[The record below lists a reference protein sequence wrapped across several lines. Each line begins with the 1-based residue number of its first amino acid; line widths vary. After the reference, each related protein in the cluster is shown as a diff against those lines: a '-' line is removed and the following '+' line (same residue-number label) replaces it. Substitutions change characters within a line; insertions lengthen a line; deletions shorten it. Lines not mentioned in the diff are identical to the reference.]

1 MNKKIAKRISSVM
14 IVLVA
19 MVMVFSM
26 NTTTASAK
34 TKTVKAKSI
43 TLSKKSVKFKKGKKV
58 TLKATIK
65 PKNST
70 QKKIVWS
77 SSKKSVATVTSK
89 GVVTAKGN
97 GTATIK
103 ATVKGTKIKATCKVK
118 VTTPVSKVKLSGK
131 STLEVGKSTTL
142 KAKVTPSSASNKKVV
157 YSSSDT
163 TVATVSSKGV
173 VKGVKEGSVTITAT
187 AVDGSGKKATKV
199 ITVKKP
205 VVQATDI
212 KLDADTQDVFIG
224 KTIKLTA
231 TIEPANTTDTSITWS
246 SSNEAVAT
254 VDMGNVTAVSA
265 GTAVI
270 TATTSNNLTAQCTV
284 TVQDTVY
291 ASNLDEL
298 TELMSEL
305 NQGNVVLK
313 TDDKTDI
320 TIPGSISNTN
330 VGLVIDAPN
339 ANIINNA
346 KFRSVSIENN
356 SDGTYTEKTTGNI
369 IIVFAEKASVIIDEN
384 ASATVNVTDT
394 AKDVSIKENGTLSS
408 LNVSG
413 SATVNISGTS
423 EGTTNIDTTVTGD
436 GSKIITTK
444 PLNVK
449 PDSKITLILRAGAED
464 TVITVE
470 TEDKIPEMQG
480 TESVKVHVNSTG
492 EDVMKETDKLD
503 EQYLE
508 KMTFTG
514 KIENSAT
521 KDAVSGKA
529 YLAAYTDGM
538 NIEEADLSENVL
550 TFDVTDGTYSVEN
563 VMEGS
568 YVLMIKADGY
578 KDFIQMIV
586 ISTRYGEVFKN
597 EDAQIVPV
605 TSDDSISCI
614 NGNILNSANKEPVE
628 GITVQLVKHK
638 NNKISSA
645 IAETT
650 TDYEGY
656 YSFDNIASGNYT
668 IRVVDNRITAAKK
681 FISTLFNV
689 CVNNGDTVNKGT
701 AITEEI
707 DPDEVRFVLT
717 WGSEGEGVA
726 SDLDAWL
733 FGPTGKGNEV
743 FKVFFNSKYY
753 RYNGITKTMLDV
765 DHTLYN
771 GPETTTII
779 EKEDGIYDYYVHRF
793 SYDGQIGTSQVR
805 VDVYM
810 GSNLVDSFVPPT
822 DCEEEYWYVCR
833 YDSVK
838 NEIIPV
844 NKPAKET
851 IYNDDSEYKISNSN
865 ETDIEKIECTDD
877 NSEDYFNDDGY
888 FNMGERKYLSLES
901 YIKAGNGF
909 RITLKDGQIITD
921 YKIYY
926 PGDDEYR
933 KYAESDDYGSCSGII
948 YFENNGN
955 KYVVRVDFE
964 GIEIYGIDATCEDD
978 ENFYSNYYDN
988 VLYIE
993 SSYASLRKFIEA
1005 GNKFTV
1011 EYSDETKSSDFKI
1024 SYKGE
1029 ELFNSYASDDYDAII
1044 WFDENAV
1051 YTKVKFKCEL
1061 DYVYVRAM
1069 GKSPERELNTSVTRY
1084 DEDYNEVCSY
1094 KNGYMDVEDTYAT
1107 LDEAFA
1113 ANNYTIEIGDDD
1125 DYECDYEYA
1134 GKTSEVYN
1142 EAVLATE
1149 VNDADG
1155 FLHISIEKYGVDL
1168 YVALYHKQIEPD
1180 II

>member
-1 MNKKIAKRISSVM
+1 M
-14 IVLVA
+14 
-19 MVMVFSM
+19 
-26 NTTTASAK
+26 
-34 TKTVKAKSI
+34 
-43 TLSKKSVKFKKGKKV
+43 SKKSVKLKKGKKV

-118 VTTPVSKVKLSGK
+118 VITPVSKVKLSGK
-131 STLEVGKSTTL
+131 STIEVGKTTTL
-142 KAKVTPSSASNKKVV
+142 KATVTPSSASNKKVV

-173 VKGVKEGSVTITAT
+173 VKGIKEGSVTITAT

-212 KLDADTQDVFIG
+212 KLDADKQDVFIG

-246 SSNEAVAT
+246 SSDEAVAT
-254 VDMGNVTAVSA
+254 VDM
-265 GTAVI
+265 
-270 TATTSNNLTAQCTV
+270 
-284 TVQDTVY
+284 
-291 ASNLDEL
+291 
-298 TELMSEL
+298 
-305 NQGNVVLK
+305 GNVVLK

-320 TIPGSISNTN
+320 TIPDSISNMN

-339 ANIINNA
+339 ANIINDA

-369 IIVFAEKASVIIDEN
+369 IIVSAENAFVIIDEN

-413 SATVNISGTS
+413 SETVNISGTS
-423 EGTTNIDTTVTGD
+423 EGTTNIDTTVTGE

-449 PDSKITLILRAGAED
+449 TDSKITLILRAGAED

-492 EDVMKETDKLD
+492 VDVMKETDKLD

-717 WGSEGEGVA
+717 WGAEGEGVA
-726 SDLDAWL
+726 TDLDAWL
-733 FGPTGKGNEV
+733 FGPTGKENEV
-743 FKVFFNSKYY
+743 FKVFYNSKYY

-909 RITLKDGQIITD
+909 RITLKDGQVITD

-933 KYAESDDYGSCSGII
+933 KYAESDDYSSCSGII

-1061 DYVYVRAM
+1061 DYVYVRAI
-1069 GKSPERELNTSVTRY
+1069 GKSPVRGFNTSVTRY

-1125 DYECDYEYA
+1125 DYEYA

>member
-1 MNKKIAKRISSVM
+1 M
-14 IVLVA
+14 
-19 MVMVFSM
+19 
-26 NTTTASAK
+26 
-34 TKTVKAKSI
+34 
-43 TLSKKSVKFKKGKKV
+43 
-58 TLKATIK
+58 
-65 PKNST
+65 
-70 QKKIVWS
+70 
-77 SSKKSVATVTSK
+77 
-89 GVVTAKGN
+89 
-97 GTATIK
+97 
-103 ATVKGTKIKATCKVK
+103 
-118 VTTPVSKVKLSGK
+118 KLSGK
-131 STLEVGKSTTL
+131 STIEVGKTTTL
-142 KAKVTPSSASNKKVV
+142 KATVTPSSASNKKVV

-173 VKGVKEGSVTITAT
+173 VKGIKEGSVTITAT
-187 AVDGSGKKATKV
+187 AVDGSGKKATKA

-246 SSNEAVAT
+246 SSDEAVAT
-254 VDMGNVTAVSA
+254 VDM
-265 GTAVI
+265 
-270 TATTSNNLTAQCTV
+270 
-284 TVQDTVY
+284 
-291 ASNLDEL
+291 
-298 TELMSEL
+298 
-305 NQGNVVLK
+305 GNVVLK

-320 TIPGSISNTN
+320 TIPDSISNMN

-369 IIVFAEKASVIIDEN
+369 IIVSAENAFVIIDEN

-413 SATVNISGTS
+413 SETVNISGTS
-423 EGTTNIDTTVTGD
+423 EGTTNIDTTVTGE

-470 TEDKIPEMQG
+470 TEDKIPEMRG

-492 EDVMKETDKLD
+492 EDVMKETDKLG

-521 KDAVSGKA
+521 KEAVSGKA

-550 TFDVTDGTYSVEN
+550 TFDVMDGTYSVEN

-726 SDLDAWL
+726 PDLDAWL
-733 FGPTGKGNEV
+733 FGPTGKENEV

-833 YDSVK
+833 YDSVR

-851 IYNDDSEYKISNSN
+851 IYNDDSE
-865 ETDIEKIECTDD
+865 
-877 NSEDYFNDDGY
+877 
-888 FNMGERKYLSLES
+888 
-901 YIKAGNGF
+901 
-909 RITLKDGQIITD
+909 
-921 YKIYY
+921 
-926 PGDDEYR
+926 
-933 KYAESDDYGSCSGII
+933 
-948 YFENNGN
+948 
-955 KYVVRVDFE
+955 
-964 GIEIYGIDATCEDD
+964 
-978 ENFYSNYYDN
+978 
-988 VLYIE
+988 
-993 SSYASLRKFIEA
+993 
-1005 GNKFTV
+1005 
-1011 EYSDETKSSDFKI
+1011 
-1024 SYKGE
+1024 
-1029 ELFNSYASDDYDAII
+1029 
-1044 WFDENAV
+1044 
-1051 YTKVKFKCEL
+1051 
-1061 DYVYVRAM
+1061 
-1069 GKSPERELNTSVTRY
+1069 
-1084 DEDYNEVCSY
+1084 
-1094 KNGYMDVEDTYAT
+1094 
-1107 LDEAFA
+1107 
-1113 ANNYTIEIGDDD
+1113 
-1125 DYECDYEYA
+1125 
-1134 GKTSEVYN
+1134 
-1142 EAVLATE
+1142 
-1149 VNDADG
+1149 
-1155 FLHISIEKYGVDL
+1155 
-1168 YVALYHKQIEPD
+1168 
-1180 II
+1180 

>member
-1 MNKKIAKRISSVM
+1 M
-14 IVLVA
+14 
-19 MVMVFSM
+19 
-26 NTTTASAK
+26 
-34 TKTVKAKSI
+34 
-43 TLSKKSVKFKKGKKV
+43 SKKSVKLKKGKKV

-118 VTTPVSKVKLSGK
+118 VITPVSKVKLSGK
-131 STLEVGKSTTL
+131 STIEVGKTTTL
-142 KAKVTPSSASNKKVV
+142 KATVTPSSASNKKVV

-173 VKGVKEGSVTITAT
+173 VKGIKEGSVTITAT

-212 KLDADTQDVFIG
+212 KLDADKQDVFIG

-246 SSNEAVAT
+246 SSDEAVAT
-254 VDMGNVTAVSA
+254 VDM
-265 GTAVI
+265 
-270 TATTSNNLTAQCTV
+270 
-284 TVQDTVY
+284 
-291 ASNLDEL
+291 
-298 TELMSEL
+298 
-305 NQGNVVLK
+305 GNVVLK

-320 TIPGSISNTN
+320 TIPDSISNMN

-339 ANIINNA
+339 ANIINDA

-369 IIVFAEKASVIIDEN
+369 IIVSAENAFVIIDEN

-413 SATVNISGTS
+413 SETVNISGTS
-423 EGTTNIDTTVTGD
+423 EGTTNIDTTVTGE

-492 EDVMKETDKLD
+492 VDVMKETDKLD

-717 WGSEGEGVA
+717 WGAEGEGVA
-726 SDLDAWL
+726 TDLDAWL
-733 FGPTGKGNEV
+733 FGPTGKENEV
-743 FKVFFNSKYY
+743 FKVFYNSKYY

-909 RITLKDGQIITD
+909 RITLKDGQVITD

-933 KYAESDDYGSCSGII
+933 KYAESDDYSSCSGII

-1061 DYVYVRAM
+1061 DYVYVRAI
-1069 GKSPERELNTSVTRY
+1069 GKSPVRGFNTSVTRY

-1125 DYECDYEYA
+1125 DYEYA

>member
-1 MNKKIAKRISSVM
+1 M
-14 IVLVA
+14 
-19 MVMVFSM
+19 
-26 NTTTASAK
+26 
-34 TKTVKAKSI
+34 
-43 TLSKKSVKFKKGKKV
+43 SKKSVKLKKGKKV

-118 VTTPVSKVKLSGK
+118 VITPVSKVKLSGK
-131 STLEVGKSTTL
+131 STIEVGKTTTL
-142 KAKVTPSSASNKKVV
+142 KATVTPSSASNKKVV

-173 VKGVKEGSVTITAT
+173 VKGIKEGSVTITAT

-212 KLDADTQDVFIG
+212 KLDADKQDVFIG

-246 SSNEAVAT
+246 SSDEAVVT
-254 VDMGNVTAVSA
+254 VDM
-265 GTAVI
+265 
-270 TATTSNNLTAQCTV
+270 
-284 TVQDTVY
+284 
-291 ASNLDEL
+291 
-298 TELMSEL
+298 
-305 NQGNVVLK
+305 GNVVLK

-356 SDGTYTEKTTGNI
+356 SDGTYTEKTTENI
-369 IIVFAEKASVIIDEN
+369 IIVSAEKAFVIIDEN

-423 EGTTNIDTTVTGD
+423 EGTTNIDTTVTGE

-578 KDFIQMIV
+578 KYFIQMIV
-586 ISTRYGEVFKN
+586 ISTRYGEVF
-597 EDAQIVPV
+597 
-605 TSDDSISCI
+605 
-614 NGNILNSANKEPVE
+614 
-628 GITVQLVKHK
+628 
-638 NNKISSA
+638 
-645 IAETT
+645 
-650 TDYEGY
+650 
-656 YSFDNIASGNYT
+656 
-668 IRVVDNRITAAKK
+668 
-681 FISTLFNV
+681 
-689 CVNNGDTVNKGT
+689 NKG
-701 AITEEI
+701 
-707 DPDEVRFVLT
+707 
-717 WGSEGEGVA
+717 
-726 SDLDAWL
+726 
-733 FGPTGKGNEV
+733 
-743 FKVFFNSKYY
+743 
-753 RYNGITKTMLDV
+753 
-765 DHTLYN
+765 
-771 GPETTTII
+771 
-779 EKEDGIYDYYVHRF
+779 
-793 SYDGQIGTSQVR
+793 
-805 VDVYM
+805 
-810 GSNLVDSFVPPT
+810 
-822 DCEEEYWYVCR
+822 CR
-833 YDSVK
+833 
-838 NEIIPV
+838 
-844 NKPAKET
+844 
-851 IYNDDSEYKISNSN
+851 
-865 ETDIEKIECTDD
+865 
-877 NSEDYFNDDGY
+877 
-888 FNMGERKYLSLES
+888 
-901 YIKAGNGF
+901 
-909 RITLKDGQIITD
+909 
-921 YKIYY
+921 
-926 PGDDEYR
+926 
-933 KYAESDDYGSCSGII
+933 
-948 YFENNGN
+948 
-955 KYVVRVDFE
+955 
-964 GIEIYGIDATCEDD
+964 
-978 ENFYSNYYDN
+978 
-988 VLYIE
+988 
-993 SSYASLRKFIEA
+993 
-1005 GNKFTV
+1005 
-1011 EYSDETKSSDFKI
+1011 
-1024 SYKGE
+1024 
-1029 ELFNSYASDDYDAII
+1029 
-1044 WFDENAV
+1044 
-1051 YTKVKFKCEL
+1051 
-1061 DYVYVRAM
+1061 
-1069 GKSPERELNTSVTRY
+1069 
-1084 DEDYNEVCSY
+1084 
-1094 KNGYMDVEDTYAT
+1094 
-1107 LDEAFA
+1107 
-1113 ANNYTIEIGDDD
+1113 
-1125 DYECDYEYA
+1125 
-1134 GKTSEVYN
+1134 
-1142 EAVLATE
+1142 
-1149 VNDADG
+1149 
-1155 FLHISIEKYGVDL
+1155 
-1168 YVALYHKQIEPD
+1168 
-1180 II
+1180 

>member
-1 MNKKIAKRISSVM
+1 M
-14 IVLVA
+14 IVLFA
-19 MVMVFSM
+19 MVMAFSM

-43 TLSKKSVKFKKGKKV
+43 TLSKKSVKLKKGKKV

-131 STLEVGKSTTL
+131 STIEVGKSTTL

-173 VKGVKEGSVTITAT
+173 VKGIKEGSVTITAT

-231 TIEPANTTDTSITWS
+231 TIEPANTTDTSIAWS

-298 TELMSEL
+298 IKVMGEL

-313 TDDKTDI
+313 TDDSIDI
-320 TIPGSISNTN
+320 TIPDSISNTN

-356 SDGTYTEKTTGNI
+356 SDGTYTERTTGNI
-369 IIVFAEKASVIIDEN
+369 IIVSAEKASVIIDEN

-423 EGTTNIDTTVTGD
+423 EGTANIDTTVTGE

-538 NIEEADLSENVL
+538 NIEEADLLENVL

-578 KDFIQMIV
+578 KDFIQMVV

-597 EDAQIVPV
+597 EDAQIVPI
-605 TSDDSISCI
+605 TSGDSTSCI

-638 NNKISSA
+638 NNKISNA

-656 YSFDNIASGNYT
+656 YSFDNIESGNYT
-668 IRVVDNRITAAKK
+668 VRVVDNRTTAAKK

-707 DPDEVRFVLT
+707 DPNEVRFVLT
-717 WGSEGEGVA
+717 WGSKGENVV

-733 FGPTGKGNEV
+733 FGPTGNENEV
-743 FKVFFNSKYY
+743 FRVYFGSKYY
-753 RYNGITKTMLDV
+753 RHNGITKAMLDV
-765 DHTLYN
+765 DHTSYN
-771 GPETTTII
+771 GPETTTIV
-779 EKEDGIYDYYVHRF
+779 EKEDGIYDYYIHKY
-793 SYDGQIGTSQVR
+793 SNDGQIGASQVR

-810 GSNLVDSFVPPT
+810 GSNLVDSFVPAT
-822 DCEEEYWYVCR
+822 NYDKEFWYVCR

-838 NEIIPV
+838 DEIIPV
-844 NKPAKET
+844 NKSEDDT
-851 IYNDDSEYKISNSN
+851 IYGYNSDYAIADSNI
-865 ETDIEKIECTDD
+865 TDIEKVECTDA
-877 NSEDYFNDDGY
+877 NEEDRFSDDCV
-888 FNMGERKYLSLES
+888 FNMGQRQYVTLEN

-909 RITLKDGQIITD
+909 RITLKDGQVITD
-921 YKIYY
+921 YKLYY

-933 KYAESDDYGSCSGII
+933 KYTESDEYSAPAGVI
-948 YFENNGN
+948 YFENNGE
-955 KYVVRVDFE
+955 KYAIRINFE
-964 GIEIYGIDATCEDD
+964 GITIYDVVASCDNDED
-978 ENFYSNYYDN
+978 FYSGYYNDE
-988 VLYIE
+988 LTIY
-993 SSYASLRKFIEA
+993 SSYGSLKKFIEL
-1005 GNKFTV
+1005 GNKITV
-1011 EYSDETKSSDFKI
+1011 EYSNGTKSSDFNI

-1029 ELFNSYASDDYDAII
+1029 ELFNSYASDEYDAII
-1044 WFDENAV
+1044 WFDDNTL
-1051 YTKVKFKCEL
+1051 YTKVRFNSGIN
-1061 DYVYVRAM
+1061 YVDASAT
-1069 GKSPERELNTSVTRY
+1069 GKSPVRRFNTRVTRY
-1084 DEDYNEVCSY
+1084 DEDYNEIGSY

-1107 LDEAFA
+1107 LDEAMA
-1113 ANNYTIEIGDDD
+1113 ADNYTFEMEQGDN
-1125 DYECDYEYA
+1125 YVCGYEYVSKISNA
-1134 GKTSEVYN
+1134 NVYD
-1142 EAVLATE
+1142 EAVSTTG

-1155 FLHISIEKYGVDL
+1155 FLHITIEKFGVDL
-1168 YVALYHKQIEPD
+1168 YVALYHTQVEPD
-1180 II
+1180 IEED